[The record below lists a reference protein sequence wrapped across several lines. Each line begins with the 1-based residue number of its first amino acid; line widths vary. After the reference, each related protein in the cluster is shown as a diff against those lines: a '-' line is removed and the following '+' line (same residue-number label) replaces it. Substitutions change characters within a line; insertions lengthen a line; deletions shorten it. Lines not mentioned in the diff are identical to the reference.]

1 MSTWE
6 PPVQPARRDGGRTVW
21 AVALV
26 VVAVLLAG
34 AALWARSVADDRAD
48 EANRLTRTAARA
60 DGEARQLVENADNE
74 ALSDAEGT
82 RQVVDQLTT
91 AVETTFSYDHTDLE
105 STANAV
111 EEHLTGDARCAY
123 DALFAEVKRLAP
135 EQKIVVTTTVREI
148 ALVSLAGDRA
158 EALVYIDQQSTRADT
173 NRSAYVA
180 GQLAV
185 RALRDGDRW
194 KVAELD
200 LFDQP
205 LANGEPAPTC

>member
-1 MSTWE
+1 
-6 PPVQPARRDGGRTVW
+6 
-21 AVALV
+21 VALV